1 MTVAAAPKI
10 QLAGFLAK
18 YTPAIARQTRAML
31 TAMRKHLPGATEM
44 VYDNYNALV
53 IGFGPTDRAGDALFS
68 IVAYPR
74 WVTLF
79 FLTGASLRDPDR
91 VLKGAGSVVR
101 HLVLTSPADLDR
113 PAVRKLMDEVIR
125 RAAPAID
132 PNAKRRL
139 IIKSISARQ
148 RPRRPPNSK

>member
-1 MTVAAAPKI
+1 M
-10 QLAGFLAK
+10 
-18 YTPAIARQTRAML
+18 
-31 TAMRKHLPGATEM
+31 
-44 VYDNYNALV
+44 
-53 IGFGPTDRAGDALFS
+53 
-68 IVAYPR
+68 
-74 WVTLF
+74 TLF
-79 FLTGASLRDPDR
+79 FLTGASLRDPDH

-101 HLVLTSPADLDR
+101 HLVLAGPADLDR

-125 RAAPAID
+125 RAEPEID